1 MRHPNYNHLLYFWAV
16 VHEGGI
22 AQAAEALHVTPQTIS
37 GQLRLLAEEFG
48 GQLFEKKGR
57 RLTPTDLG
65 RVVYEYAD
73 EIFSR
78 GQELASVMRGAS
90 PLERRN
96 VTIGITDVVPRLVAW
111 RVLAPLMLRDQPY
124 RVTCRAGTLEAL
136 VAELA
141 THRLD
146 LVLSTSALP
155 SDAGIR
161 AFNHLLGESDISF
174 FAAPRLARRL
184 SREFPE
190 SLHLAPMLL
199 PTPRSA
205 NRRVLDAWFAQA
217 GITPTVVGEFDDS
230 ALVKTVGQGGV
241 GVFTAPAAIEDEVT
255 RQFQVRVIGRT
266 GGMRAR
272 FYAIS
277 TERRIKHP
285 AVVEI
290 TERARTDVFRA
301 PAGARPGDGP

>member
-57 RLTPTDLG
+57 RLAPTDLG

-96 VTIGITDVVPRLVAW
+96 VTIGISDVVPRLVAW

-136 VAELA
+136 VTELA
-141 THRLD
+141 AHRLD

-184 SREFPE
+184 SRAFPE

-301 PAGARPGDGP
+301 PAGDSP

>member
-22 AQAAEALHVTPQTIS
+22 AQAAAALHVTPQTIS
-37 GQLRLLAEEFG
+37 GQLRLLAAESG
-48 GQLFEKKGR
+48 GQLFDKKGR
-57 RLTPTDLG
+57 RLVPTDLG

-90 PLERRN
+90 PAGRRN
-96 VTIGITDVVPRLVAW
+96 VTIGVSDVVPRLVAW

-124 RVTCRAGTLEAL
+124 RVTCRAGTLEELA
-136 VAELA
+136 AELA
-141 THRLD
+141 AHRLD

-155 SDAGIR
+155 PAAGIR
-161 AFNHLLGESDISF
+161 AFNHLLGESDITF

-184 SREFPE
+184 GRDFPGN
-190 SLHLAPMLL
+190 LHLAPLLL

-205 NRRVLDAWFAQA
+205 NRRVLDAWFQSA

-255 RQFQVRVIGRT
+255 RQFQVRIIGRT

-290 TERARTDVFRA
+290 TARARADVFRA
-301 PAGARPGDGP
+301 PAGTRAGDAP

>member
-16 VHEGGI
+16 VREGGV
-22 AQAAEALHVTPQTIS
+22 AAAATALHVTPQTIS
-37 GQLRLLAEEFG
+37 GQLRLLAEELD

-57 RLTPTDLG
+57 RLVPTDLG
-65 RVVYEYAD
+65 RVVFEYAD

-96 VTIGITDVVPRLVAW
+96 VTIGISDAVPKLLAW
-111 RVLAPLMLRDQPY
+111 RVLAPLMQREQPY
-124 RVTCRAGTLEAL
+124 RVACRAGPAEAL

-141 THRLD
+141 AHRLD

-155 SDAGIR
+155 ADAGIR
-161 AFNHLLGESDISF
+161 AFNHLLGESDVAF

-184 SREFPE
+184 TREFPA
-190 SLHLAPMLL
+190 SLHLAPFLL
-199 PTPRSA
+199 PTTRSA
-205 NRRVLDAWFAQA
+205 NRRVLDAWFASV
-217 GITPTVVGEFDDS
+217 GITPSVAGEFDDS
-230 ALVKTVGQGGV
+230 GLLKTAGQGGV
-241 GVFTAPAAIEDEVT
+241 GVFTAPAAIEDEVV

-266 GGMRAR
+266 GAMRAR

-290 TERARTDVFRA
+290 TERARADVFRA
-301 PAGARPGDGP
+301 PAGARPGDST

>member
-22 AQAAEALHVTPQTIS
+22 AQAAAALHVTPQTIS
-37 GQLRLLAEEFG
+37 GQLRLLAQEMD

-57 RLTPTDLG
+57 RLVPTDLG
-65 RVVYEYAD
+65 RVVYEYAE

-90 PLERRN
+90 PLERRS
-96 VTIGITDVVPRLVAW
+96 VTIGISDVVPRLVAW
-111 RVLAPLMLRDQPY
+111 RVLAPLMQREQPY

-141 THRLD
+141 AHRLD

-155 SDAGIR
+155 PDAGIR
-161 AFNHLLGESDISF
+161 AFSHLLGESDLAF
-174 FAAPRLARRL
+174 FAAPKLARRL
-184 SREFPE
+184 ARDFPQ
-190 SLHLAPMLL
+190 SLHLAPFLL

-205 NRRVLDAWFAQA
+205 NRRVLDAWFAGT

-230 ALVKTVGQGGV
+230 GLLKTAGQGGV
-241 GVFTAPAAIEDEVT
+241 GVFPGPAAIEDEIV

-266 GGMRAR
+266 GAMRAR

-277 TERRIKHP
+277 TERKIKHP

-290 TERARTDVFRA
+290 TERARTDVFG
-301 PAGARPGDGP
+301 PPTIARPGNSP

>member
-37 GQLRLLAEEFG
+37 GQIRLLTQELEG
-48 GQLFEKKGR
+48 TLFEKKGR
-57 RLTPTDLG
+57 RLVPTDLG

-96 VTIGITDVVPRLVAW
+96 FAIGISDVVPRLVAW

-124 RVTCRAGTLEAL
+124 RISCRAGTLDSL

-141 THRLD
+141 AHRLD
-146 LVLSTSALP
+146 MVLSTSALP
-155 SDAGIR
+155 ADAGIR
-161 AFNHLLGESDISF
+161 VFNHLLGESDLAF
-174 FAAPRLARRL
+174 FAAPKLARKL
-184 SREFPE
+184 TREFPE

-199 PTPRSA
+199 PTPGSA
-205 NRRVLDAWFAQA
+205 NRRVIDSWFAQT

-230 ALVKTVGQGGV
+230 ALLKTAGQGGV
-241 GVFTAPAAIEDEVT
+241 GVFPAPVAIEDEIV

-266 GGMRAR
+266 SGMRAR

-277 TERRIKHP
+277 TERRIRHP

-290 TERARTDVFRA
+290 TERARADLFRA
-301 PAGARPGDGP
+301 PAGSRPGDST